1 MAPVGGQWATSERMT
16 SLSSTIGASRR
27 RSPREGRN
35 GALCGATSA
44 QPVVAA
50 VWARRVVHVPRR
62 EEDQLEQQ
70 QEQREQRR
78 EQRAAPEPEAEAA
91 AVW

>member
-1 MAPVGGQWATSERMT
+1 M
-16 SLSSTIGASRR
+16 
-27 RSPREGRN
+27 
-35 GALCGATSA
+35 CGATSA

-50 VWARRVVHVPRR
+50 AWARRVVHVPRR

-78 EQRAAPEPEAEAA
+78 EQRAAPEPVAEAA